1 LALALWGKSRASVK
15 VEDAGG
21 DAHDGGGIEKLLA
34 NPEALSVLAI
44 KLAQRNGRSP
54 LR

>member
-1 LALALWGKSRASVK
+1 LGHPRAISK
-15 VEDAGG
+15 AEDVGG
-21 DAHDGGGIEKLLA
+21 DAHDGGGIDKLLA

-44 KLAQRNGRSP
+44 KLAQRNGRST